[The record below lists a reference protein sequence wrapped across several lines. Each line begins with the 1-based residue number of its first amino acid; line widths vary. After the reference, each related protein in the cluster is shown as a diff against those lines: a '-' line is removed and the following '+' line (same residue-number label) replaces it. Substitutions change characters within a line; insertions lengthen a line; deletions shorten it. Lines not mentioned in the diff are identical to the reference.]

1 MGRPRRTQVGGL
13 VYHALNRANGRAQI
27 FENAGDYAA
36 FLRVLRD
43 AQVEHPMRLL
53 FYCVMSNH
61 WHLVLWPERDRSL
74 SPFVGWLT
82 LTHTQR
88 RHAYRGTVGSGH
100 LYQGRFKS
108 FAVEADEHLLTVG
121 RYVERN
127 ALRVDLVKRAE
138 DWRWGS
144 FWQRLHNDDEDRPL
158 LSAGPVALP
167 ANWTEWV
174 NTPQTN
180 AEEAAIR
187 RCGRRGQPFG
197 TAEWVEKTVK
207 SFGLQ
212 STQRPPGRPLRP
224 SQPGQLLLF
233 EGNGS

>member
-1 MGRPRRTQVGGL
+1 MGRPRRTQLGGL
-13 VYHALNRANGRAQI
+13 VYHVLNRANGRAQI
-27 FENAGDYAA
+27 FSEAGDYAA
-36 FLRVLRD
+36 FLRALRD

-53 FYCVMSNH
+53 FYCVMPTH

-88 RHAYRGTVGSGH
+88 QHAYRHSTGSGH

-108 FAVEADEHLLTVG
+108 FAVESDEHLLTVG

-127 ALRVDLVKRAE
+127 ALRVDLVGRAE
-138 DWRWGS
+138 DWHWGS
-144 FWQRLHNDDEDRPL
+144 LWQRLHDDVEDRPKL
-158 LSAGPVALP
+158 TAGPVPLP
-167 ANWTEWV
+167 AHWTEWV
-174 NTPQTN
+174 NAPQTT
-180 AEEAAIR
+180 AEEAAMR
-187 RCGRRGQPFG
+187 RSGRRGQPFG
-197 TAEWVEKTVK
+197 TAAWVEKTVK

-212 STQRPPGRPLRP
+212 STHRRPGRSPRA
-224 SQPGQLLLF
+224 SHPGQLLLF